1 MEAVG
6 DNTVQGICGQV
17 DGSVIPGMIGL
28 EAGQSAFGDLLAW
41 FRDVVAWP
49 LENLPQLNLS
59 NEQLE
64 RLKEEIIT
72 ILSCQAEKIPVNESA
87 PVALDWINGRR
98 TPDANQAL
106 KGALINL
113 SLGTGTHHIFR
124 SLVEA
129 IWFGSK
135 KIIERFQEEGVQIR
149 SVVGIGGVAKKSPF
163 IMQTLA
169 DILQMP
175 IKIADSE
182 QAPALGAAMYAA
194 VAAGIHASVQDAIGA
209 MGNGFVTTYYPDP
222 DTSEV
227 YQHLY
232 KKYNT
237 LGSFIE
243 KGTTT
248 H

>member
-1 MEAVG
+1 
-6 DNTVQGICGQV
+6 
-17 DGSVIPGMIGL
+17 MIGL

-64 RLKEEIIT
+64 RLKEEKIPNH
-72 ILSCQAEKIPVNESA
+72 SCQAEKIPANESA

-98 TPDANQAL
+98 TPDANQYL

-113 SLGTGTHHIFR
+113 SLGTGAQHIFR

-129 IWFGSK
+129 LCFGSK
-135 KIIERFQEEGVQIR
+135 QIIERFEEEGVKIQ
-149 SVVGIGGVAKKSPF
+149 SVVGVGGVAKKSPF

-182 QAPALGAAMYAA
+182 QVPALGAAMYAA
-194 VAAGIHASVQDAIGA
+194 VAAGIHATVQEAIKV

-232 KKYNT
+232 EKYNT

-243 KGTTT
+243 KGTTAQ
-248 H
+248 